1 MMSICLS
8 VGTDVH
14 TGTLVPVLMVS
25 ACHMVP
31 KQYVYWY
38 DAVKTYQCMR
48 RVTLG
53 LHTRSAAVLPPPIMK
68 KPRPS
73 PQGLAVYQRAKQGSS
88 DSPTIVVISY
98 LTLLFDLY
106 CSLTHTGDVAHTLPA
121 VARACAPPVDAL
133 APPASA
139 DETDLTL
146 NPRRQYSVSIA
157 RPRVLVSCARPVSAV
172 SARSSFK
179 TVHASED
186 NINC

>member
-146 NPRRQYSVSIA
+146 KPRRQYSVSIA
-157 RPRVLVSCARPVSAV
+157 RPPRACFLREARLGSFSAIFLQN
-172 SARSSFK
+172 SSRLGGQ
-179 TVHASED
+179 H
-186 NINC
+186 